1 MYIHHPS
8 FEDETLSI
16 RNAESDELKP
26 FDRCENL
33 GEIRLK
39 IKAVVF
45 DAYGTLFDVYSIQA
59 LAEDL
64 YPGKGADIALK
75 WRDKQIEYTRL
86 ITQSDP
92 HRASGSQYF
101 RPFWELTRLSLEYTL
116 DRLQLERQS
125 GQIEKL
131 MQQYA
136 HLTPFAE
143 NLAVLQ
149 TIKTMGLTTAILS
162 NGSMDMLTS
171 AVKSAGMEHVL
182 DYVISVDSIR
192 LFKTSPESYGLVQQ
206 TIPVN
211 KDEVLFVSSNA
222 WDALGATWFGFT
234 THWVN
239 RQGLPFEALTPPPH
253 FSGSDLHSVLSSL
266 DSELHGY

>member
-1 MYIHHPS
+1 M
-8 FEDETLSI
+8 
-16 RNAESDELKP
+16 
-26 FDRCENL
+26 
-33 GEIRLK
+33 K

-45 DAYGTLFDVYSIQA
+45 DAYGTLFDVYSIQV
-59 LAEDL
+59 LAEEF
-64 YPGKGADIALK
+64 YPGKGADIAVK

-92 HRASGSQYF
+92 HNPSGSQYF

-116 DRLQLERQS
+116 DRLQLNRQS
-125 GQIEKL
+125 GQVEKL

-136 HLTPFAE
+136 HLTPFTE

-149 TIKTMGLTTAILS
+149 KIKAMGLTTAILS
-162 NGSMDMLTS
+162 NGSVDMLTS
-171 AVKSAGMEHVL
+171 AVKSAGMENVL
-182 DYVISVDSIR
+182 DHIISVDPIR

-206 TIPVN
+206 AIPFS

-239 RQGLPFEALTPPPH
+239 RQGLPFEALSPQPH
-253 FSGSDLHSVLSSL
+253 FSGSDLSSVLISL
-266 DSELHGY
+266 G

>member
-1 MYIHHPS
+1 M
-8 FEDETLSI
+8 
-16 RNAESDELKP
+16 
-26 FDRCENL
+26 
-33 GEIRLK
+33 K

-45 DAYGTLFDVYSIQA
+45 DAYGTLFDVYSVQV
-59 LAEDL
+59 LAENF
-64 YPGKGADIALK
+64 YPGKGADIAVK

-92 HRASGSQYF
+92 HKVSGSQFF

-116 DRLQLERQS
+116 DRLKLERTS
-125 GQIEKL
+125 GQVDAL

-143 NLAVLQ
+143 NLTVLQ
-149 TIKTMGLTTAILS
+149 KIKTMGLTTAILS
-162 NGSMDMLTS
+162 NGSVDMLNS
-171 AVKSAGMEHVL
+171 AVKSAGMEGVL
-182 DYVISVDSIR
+182 DHLISVDSVR

-206 TIPVN
+206 SIPVE

-239 RQGLPFEALTPPPH
+239 RQGLPFETLEPRPH
-253 FSGSDLHSVLSSL
+253 FSGTDLNSVLASIS
-266 DSELHGY
+266 

>member
-1 MYIHHPS
+1 M
-8 FEDETLSI
+8 
-16 RNAESDELKP
+16 
-26 FDRCENL
+26 
-33 GEIRLK
+33 K

-45 DAYGTLFDVYSIQA
+45 DTYGTLFDVYAIQV
-59 LAEDL
+59 LAEEL
-64 YPGKGADIALK
+64 YPGQGADIAVK

-92 HRASGSQYF
+92 HNASGSQYF

-116 DRLQLERQS
+116 DRLSLDRQS
-125 GQIEKL
+125 GQVEKL

-136 HLTPFAE
+136 RLVPFSE

-149 TIKTMGLTTAILS
+149 KIKALGLTTAVLS
-162 NGSMDMLTS
+162 NGSVDMLTS
-171 AVKSAGMEHVL
+171 AVASAGMEEVL
-182 DYVISVDSIR
+182 DYVISVDPIR
-192 LFKTSPESYGLVQQ
+192 LFKTSPESYGLVQKC
-206 TIPVN
+206 IPVN

-239 RQGLPFEALTPPPH
+239 RQGLPFEALTPRPH
-253 FSGSDLHSVLSSL
+253 YSGPDLNSVLDSL
-266 DSELHGY
+266 GSLV

>member
-1 MYIHHPS
+1 M
-8 FEDETLSI
+8 
-16 RNAESDELKP
+16 
-26 FDRCENL
+26 
-33 GEIRLK
+33 K

-45 DAYGTLFDVYSIQA
+45 DAYGTLFDVYSIQV
-59 LAEDL
+59 LAEEF
-64 YPGKGADIALK
+64 YPGQGADISIK

-92 HRASGSQYF
+92 HNASGSQYY

-116 DRLQLERQS
+116 DRLNLERES
-125 GQIEKL
+125 GQVEKL

-136 HLTPFAE
+136 HLTPFPE

-149 TIKTMGLTTAILS
+149 KIKGMGLTTVILS
-162 NGSMDMLTS
+162 NGSLDMLAS
-171 AVKSAGMEHVL
+171 AVKSAGMEGVL
-182 DYVISVDSIR
+182 DHVISVDPIR
-192 LFKTSPESYGLVQQ
+192 LFKTSPESYGLVQE

-222 WDALGATWFGFT
+222 WDALGATWFGFS

-239 RQGLPFEALTPPPH
+239 RQGLPFEALTPRPH
-253 FSGSDLHSVLSSL
+253 FYGADLNSVLSSL
-266 DSELHGY
+266 EHIGKNLKLNNGTT